1 MKKTLVL
8 FGALFL
14 VSCTSSSNNDN
25 TLLLVSFDGFRA
37 DYLTKTDT
45 PNLDYLVENGVTS
58 EGLIPVYP
66 SVTFANYY
74 AITTG
79 LYPEN
84 NGIISNN
91 MYDAEIGE
99 RFSLGNREQVENPA
113 WYKGEPI
120 WNTVEKS
127 GKKAG
132 TMFWVGSETKI
143 QDMRPSHWKTYD
155 GDFPDSARVDT
166 VVSWITQE
174 PSKKIDFATLY
185 FSFVDSQG
193 HRFGPDSQ
201 EVIDA
206 IKKADDLIG
215 YLIQRLRENNLWDS
229 TNLLVIS
236 DHGMTEL
243 SRERIIVLDD
253 YINTEDVD
261 IISGSPAVMFNAK
274 EGKADAVYS
283 SLKKNEK
290 NFKVYKKE
298 DIPERFHLKK
308 SDRMPE
314 FLIVVDEGYTLN
326 SRKYFDARPL
336 YPSGGAH
343 GYDNMNEEMWAL
355 FIAKG
360 PAFKKGYKAKAFINI
375 HLYTLMAKILN
386 LEPAE
391 NDGNLVEVSDILN

>member
-14 VSCTSSSNNDN
+14 VSCTTSNNNNN

-74 AITTG
+74 AIATG

-120 WNTVEKS
+120 WNTVEKN

-174 PSKKIDFATLY
+174 PSKKVDFATLY

-193 HRFGPDSQ
+193 HRFGPDSK
-201 EVIDA
+201 EVVEA
-206 IKKADDLIG
+206 IQKADNLVG
-215 YLIQRLRENNLWDS
+215 YLIQRLKENNLWDT

-236 DHGMTEL
+236 DHGMSEL

-253 YINTEDVD
+253 YINSEDVD

-274 EGKADAVYS
+274 EGKKEAVYS
-283 SLKKNEK
+283 ALKKNEK

-314 FLIVVDEGYTLN
+314 LLIVVDEGYTLN
-326 SRKYFDARPL
+326 TKEYFDTRPH

-343 GYDNMNEEMWAL
+343 GYDNMNEKMWA
-355 FIAKG
+355 FFVAEG
-360 PAFKKGYKAKAFINI
+360 PAFKKGYKVEAFENI
-375 HLYTLMAKILN
+375 YLYALMTKILN

-391 NDGNLVEVSDILN
+391 NNGNIVEVAEILN